1 MNKSIETHFS
11 GLVKVAKDNCM
22 SSNEQMVTY
31 KFILD
36 MYRDQN
42 RKFNEAS
49 SIHYNKS
56 ARKLQKY
63 ITSQIEKYLGE
74 MQKL

>member
-1 MNKSIETHFS
+1 LSP
-11 GLVKVAKDNCM
+11 
-22 SSNEQMVTY
+22 NEQVEMY

-36 MYRDQN
+36 IYRYQN

-49 SIHYNKS
+49 SAHYNKS
-56 ARKLQKY
+56 AQKLQKY

-74 MQKL
+74 MSKL

>member
-1 MNKSIETHFS
+1 
-11 GLVKVAKDNCM
+11 M
-22 SSNEQMVTY
+22 SSNEQMEMY